1 MNSLY
6 IERVFNK
13 LLKSFNYINL
23 IMRCADLYNLFEKSV
38 QNRMLKNLYNLFEKS
53 VQKERGF
60 KMKYFKAK
68 KDIIKFTN
76 NGCFSLVK
84 NELLTEKET
93 KKQFPCEQKEI
104 EKYFDI
110 VEISKRKTFWN
121 FGCRF
126 ECKTV

>member
-23 IMRCADLYNLFEKSV
+23 IMRCAE
-38 QNRMLKNLYNLFEKS
+38 LYNLFEKS

-68 KDIIKFTN
+68 KNIIKFTN